1 MVCGEEVDA
10 LLDHED
16 CLRELFC
23 VVHELCVGYLLGAEL
38 LVLVVLLVALDLGHH
53 IG

>member
-1 MVCGEEVDA
+1 MVCGEEVNA

-23 VVHELCVGYLLGAEL
+23 VVHEHFVGYPLGAEFL
-38 LVLVVLLVALDLGHH
+38 ILVVLLVTLDLGHH